1 VCILYQE
8 LFSGSLVDLMI
19 GILLCALFFGL
30 VCGISYYFAY
40 SDIERR
46 RPPPRVRPVAPGR
59 APPAAA
65 AAAREEEEN
74 NLFED
79 D

>member
-1 VCILYQE
+1 
-8 LFSGSLVDLMI
+8 MI

-30 VCGISYYFAY
+30 ICGISYYFAY

-46 RPPPRVRPVAPGR
+46 RPPRVRPAAPGR
-59 APPAAA
+59 AAPPAAA